1 MLCVGYRY
9 VMICFDCVPLVLG
22 DTLLRGEK
30 KRFVRMITSGL
41 REDSTINPFKILS
54 HMTEKV
60 LVWQFKNS
68 GSRVYDC

>member
-1 MLCVGYRY
+1 MGYRY

-22 DTLLRGEK
+22 DTLLKGEK